1 MHDSPYIS
9 HVFRI
14 NSTHS
19 SIRPVAGS
27 RVPGTNTHT
36 VCLRMWSSSVV
47 YKPCYF
53 ASIQTYPALLPLST
67 NLPDQAPGRSCWLS
81 AAPEK
86 TRHAAAEPVG
96 KAGYRPRGPRPA
108 QRPCASLPRRAG
120 RSMWGRFERG
130 AGFMVSAYK
139 KTWRDAASRAAVAS
153 PSIWKCGNA
162 TGDWFSDLCGKDITT
177 APSRRRG
184 RIKTNLHRHA
194 TIT

>member
-1 MHDSPYIS
+1 MTHGRLDCSLLGRHRPVIAHCTDSEDFPAKVQPLRYVASMHDSPYIS

-47 YKPCYF
+47 YIPCYF
-53 ASIQTYPALLPLST
+53 ALIQTYPALLPLST

-120 RSMWGRFERG
+120 RSM
-130 AGFMVSAYK
+130 
-139 KTWRDAASRAAVAS
+139 
-153 PSIWKCGNA
+153 
-162 TGDWFSDLCGKDITT
+162 
-177 APSRRRG
+177 
-184 RIKTNLHRHA
+184 
-194 TIT
+194 